1 MAEVFISYSSADKSA
16 ADAVCAALEADGT
29 SCWIAPRD
37 IVAGSYAAAII
48 RGIRASKMLVLIF
61 SSHSNKSPQVEREI
75 ERAVS
80 LNKVIYP
87 LRIENILPSERL
99 ELFISAEQWMDAFEP
114 PLEDHLARFSHN
126 VKELLSGVETP
137 PPPEPKISP
146 IWTIAATILCVFAL
160 IVLVNTITA
169 LQAGGMNGMTI
180 AGIAMQSFLLLFA
193 GAAFLPSGRRSLAK
207 LVAGP
212 NWKGA
217 PRLWL
222 ALAVLVLTIGLRL
235 LLPDIIARYLNRKGD
250 QAFSDKQFA
259 AAVLNYQHAVALK
272 PSLTKARLS
281 LAKAHFDLAL
291 ESDKTH
297 DYANAITEY
306 ERCILADG
314 KNYAAH
320 NNLARL
326 LILQRKEYNEALR
339 HLNYLLQDL
348 AVLPV
353 QIQYFLF
360 KNLGWA
366 NLELHN
372 YSLAEQQLEWALIKR
387 NGAAAHYLLGRVFAE
402 QGRKIEAKQQWDS
415 FIQSMQNG
423 AAAEEQ
429 VESDWMAYAQEQL
442 TKGG

>member
-1 MAEVFISYSSADKSA
+1 MADVFISYSSADKSA
-16 ADAVCAALEADGT
+16 ADAVCAALEANGT

-80 LNKVIYP
+80 LDKVIYP
-87 LRIENILPSERL
+87 LRIENVLPSEHL

-114 PLEDHLARFSHN
+114 PLEDHLAKFSHN
-126 VKELLSGVETP
+126 VKELLSGVDLP
-137 PPPEPKISP
+137 PPPEPQISP
-146 IWTIAATILCVFAL
+146 VWNTAATIVCVLTL
-160 IVLVNTITA
+160 IVLINTVTT
-169 LQAGGMNGMTI
+169 LQAGGMNGVTI
-180 AGIAMQSFLLLFA
+180 AGIATQSGLLLFA
-193 GAAFLPSGRRSLAK
+193 GIAFLPSGRRWLAK

-212 NWKGA
+212 SWKGA

-222 ALAVLVLTIGLRL
+222 ALAVLILVIGLRF
-235 LLPDIIARYLNRKGD
+235 LLPDLVANYLNRKGD
-250 QAFSDKQFA
+250 LAFSSKQFA
-259 AAVLNYQHAVALK
+259 AAALNYQRAVALK

-291 ESDKTH
+291 EFDKSH
-297 DYANAITEY
+297 QYENAISEY
-306 ERCILADG
+306 ERCILADD

-326 LILQRKEYNEALR
+326 LILQRKQYNEALR

-348 AVLPV
+348 AKLPV
-353 QIQYFLF
+353 EFQYFFF

-372 YSLAEQQLEWALIKR
+372 YSQAEQQLQWALIKR

-402 QGRKIEAKQQWDS
+402 QERKAEAKQQWDS
-415 FIQSMQNG
+415 FIRSMQNG
-423 AAAEEQ
+423 AAVDEQ
-429 VESDWMAYAQEQL
+429 VEPDWVAYAQEQL